1 MTWKS
6 TVAASGLAL
15 VGTWLASYAP
25 VGGPRPEVSST
36 PSAARTETAAA
47 EIQREADRLHDRLKQ
62 AAAYRAPGRNPFQFA
77 APRPAAPAPPSPA
90 PAIEESVASAPQP
103 PTLRVMLS
111 GIAEDVVTVD
121 DQQAFV
127 RTAIISTPD
136 NVHLV
141 KVGETVAGTYKVVAI
156 GAATVDLVRLDDGS
170 TVQLSL
176 KQP

>member
-6 TVAASGLAL
+6 TVAASGLA
-15 VGTWLASYAP
+15 VIGTWLASYAP
-25 VGGPRPEVSST
+25 VGGPRPEPSTT

-77 APRPAAPAPPSPA
+77 APRAAARTYRSPVTT
-90 PAIEESVASAPQP
+90 IDESTAMSAQP
-103 PTLRVMLS
+103 PTLRLMLS

-121 DQQAFV
+121 DQQTVV
-127 RTAIISTPD
+127 RTAILSSPD

-141 KVGETVAGTYKVVAI
+141 TIGETVAGVYKVVGI
-156 GAATVDLVRLDDGS
+156 GPATVDLVRLDDGS
-170 TVQLSL
+170 TIQLTL
-176 KQP
+176 RQP